1 MHMTLGGIL
10 QAIIDAIGANRHL
23 AYTLVF
29 LLAFSESFPVLGSII
44 PGTTIIIAI
53 AALVPSGAV
62 DLDWLLASAIAG
74 AILGDGFSYWLGYR
88 FRDEIASRWPLNR
101 YPQLIS
107 VGQAAIQKHGGKS
120 VFIARFLPTIR
131 AIVPLVAGILRLN
144 PWRFY
149 LVNIVSAVAWALA
162 HIVPAVIAGAS
173 LALAGAVGG
182 RLVVLFLV
190 LIVVLWLILTAV
202 RLAVR
207 RGVPWIASAIGRL
220 WAWARGHDN
229 WVSREVLS
237 LLDPAHRESKG
248 LVVLVA
254 LLVAGIWVFFGVL
267 EDVIAGDPLVR
278 ADEAVF
284 NFMQA
289 LRTQWADR
297 AMVAVTELGDAAVT
311 AAVAAAVTLWLGVW
325 RNWRAAVYWLAAIA
339 MAGLF
344 AEAIRLA
351 IHLPRPLQA
360 LAMGDRL
367 GLSSG
372 HIAVTV
378 TVYGFLA
385 LLAGR
390 ELEPRGRIALATA
403 AALLVSSIALSRLY
417 LGANALSD
425 VVAGLAMGLVWVA
438 GLGITYL
445 SHRPR
450 ALGAGGLLGFAAAA
464 LLAAAVL
471 HSSGSFGT
479 DLRRYAVR
487 PVTAHMAAAEWWK
500 DGWATLPERRI
511 DLGGGLEEPLTVQWA
526 GALADLKEHLL
537 AKGWR
542 EPPPWTLV
550 SMLAWLEPGVALD
563 DLPVLTRL
571 HDGRPARLILFEPTA
586 ESPDRLSRLILRVWR
601 SNVML
606 DDDSQGSY
614 RLWLGSV
621 VEQRLHRLGSFLT
634 YGVAVRD
641 ENAPRARLE
650 ADFAP
655 VRVVSRR
662 AAPDP
667 WGWNGWVLLGH
678 DPGLSLAMPDKS
690 VEP

>member
-1 MHMTLGGIL
+1 MTLGGIL
-10 QAIIDAIGANRHL
+10 QSIIAAIGANQHL

-88 FRDEIASRWPLNR
+88 FHDEIASRWPFNR
-101 YPQLIS
+101 YPQLVSI
-107 VGQAAIQKHGGKS
+107 GQAAIQKHGGKS

-131 AIVPLVAGILRLN
+131 AIVPLVAGIMRLN

-149 LVNIVSAVAWALA
+149 LVNIVSAIAWAVS

-173 LALAGAVGG
+173 VAMAGAVGG

-190 LIVVLWLILTAV
+190 LLVILWLILIAV

-207 RGVPWIASAIGRL
+207 RGVPWIANAIGRL

-229 WVSREVLS
+229 WVSREILS
-237 LLDPAHRESKG
+237 LLDPAHREGKG
-248 LVVLVA
+248 LVVLVV
-254 LLVAGIWVFFGVL
+254 LLVAAIWVFFGVL
-267 EDVIAGDPLVR
+267 EDVVAGAPLVL

-284 NFMQA
+284 NFMQG

-297 AMVAVTELGDAAVT
+297 AMVGVTELGDAAVT
-311 AAVAAAVTLWLGVW
+311 VTVAAAVALWLGV
-325 RNWRAAVYWLAAIA
+325 RGNWRAAGYWLGAIA

-344 AEAIRLA
+344 AEAIRFV

-360 LAMGDRL
+360 IASGDGF
-367 GLSSG
+367 GLPSG
-372 HIAVTV
+372 HTAVTV

-385 LLAGR
+385 LLIGR
-390 ELEPRGRIALATA
+390 ELEARGRIALAMA
-403 AALLVSSIALSRLY
+403 AALLVSLIVLSRLY

-425 VVAGLAMGLVWVA
+425 VVAGLALGLVWVA

-450 ALGAGGLLGFAAAA
+450 ALGAGSLLAVAAAA

-471 HSSGSFGT
+471 HASGSFGT
-479 DLRRYAVR
+479 DVRRYAAR
-487 PVTAHMAAAEWWK
+487 PVTTHMAAAAWWQ
-500 DGWATLPERRI
+500 DGWATLPARRI
-511 DLGGGLEEPLTVQWA
+511 DLGGGLEEPITLQWA
-526 GALADLKEHLL
+526 GSLGDLKQHLL

-542 EPPPWTLV
+542 KPPPWTLV

-571 HDGRPARLILFEPTA
+571 HDGRPARLILFEPSA
-586 ESPDRLSRLILRVWR
+586 ESPDRRSRLILRVWL
-601 SNVML
+601 SNVVL
-606 DDDSQGSY
+606 DDGPQGPY

-621 VEQRLHRLGSFLT
+621 VEQRLYRLGSFLT
-634 YGVAVRD
+634 YGAAVRD

-655 VRVVSRR
+655 FRVVARP

-678 DPGLSLAMPDKS
+678 DPSLALPMPDKS